1 MDNIRYIMYT
11 IRKGC
16 VKEIGGLYMN
26 DNLIKISDAAKMIG
40 RTPLTIKHWY
50 KWVEQVGQQNIPAT
64 LPKRERIGSR
74 GDMYFK
80 KEDIAMLATFRD
92 FLALNPG
99 IMRVYNRTR
108 QGEAGKLR
116 QEKEEFKNFLK
127 NVE

>member
-1 MDNIRYIMYT
+1 
-11 IRKGC
+11 
-16 VKEIGGLYMN
+16 MN

-108 QGEAGKLR
+108 QGEAGRIR